1 MLTLKNEIKVPG
13 SGVLTYHFSAG
24 SSFPLRD
31 AIRLMIAYSDNTATN
46 MVLDAIGLGATAAT
60 MESMGYP
67 HTKIHS
73 KVFHRETSIFPKR
86 SEQFGLGSTTA
97 FEMVWLC
104 EALYYRRLVNSTASQ
119 AMLEHMRACDD
130 KDKFPRFLP
139 PGTKIAFKTGS
150 LADTRT
156 AAGIIECAGGP
167 VALCVLSSENQDQRW
182 VPDNAGNLLC
192 AGSPARSSHTSSSQ
206 STNGIHLPRPRP
218 RGARRSG
225 PGRAERSA
233 RRALSRPS
241 EVPVAGSRN
250 RLPQLNGQRLGLAL
264 AVDARQRGMPLGQ
277 QGSIT
282 EQLIIVHDLD
292 VCHPHHACPEEQEV
306 IIVRRAFEFAAD
318 IDDHQIMTG
327 ILDLAIGQTHAGGAT
342 PSARSRNRQSNWR
355 DEASPCGPSRHSEP
369 GWLFRNYRSCQ
380 TGSGF
385 KFELGGTCRLAYL
398 VTRRGLAGPP
408 DAMFSG
414 AALGRVTRHSGSGS

>member
-1 MLTLKNEIKVPG
+1 MHPLQVRNLLFDLVRTVTLPDMAAGRSLFLFAVVVSFLGNPAAAWDEPSTAKSGSVSLAGRIEPLILAHKGKVSVAVKNLRTGESFQYQADRVMPTASLIKFPVMIEAYRQAAAGQINLDAMLTLKNEIKVPG

-73 KVFHRETSIFPKR
+73 KVFHRETSVFPKR
-86 SEQFGLGSTTA
+86 SAQFGLGSTTA

-119 AMLEHMRACDD
+119 AMLVHMRACDD

-150 LADTRT
+150 LANTRT

-192 AGSPARSSHTSSSQ
+192 ARIAREVFSHFQQPIDKGDSATQAQTSGSAKVS
-206 STNGIHLPRPRP
+206 
-218 RGARRSG
+218 
-225 PGRAERSA
+225 PGRIYQ
-233 RRALSRPS
+233 P
-241 EVPVAGSRN
+241 
-250 RLPQLNGQRLGLAL
+250 
-264 AVDARQRGMPLGQ
+264 
-277 QGSIT
+277 
-282 EQLIIVHDLD
+282 
-292 VCHPHHACPEEQEV
+292 
-306 IIVRRAFEFAAD
+306 
-318 IDDHQIMTG
+318 
-327 ILDLAIGQTHAGGAT
+327 
-342 PSARSRNRQSNWR
+342 
-355 DEASPCGPSRHSEP
+355 AS
-369 GWLFRNYRSCQ
+369 
-380 TGSGF
+380 
-385 KFELGGTCRLAYL
+385 
-398 VTRRGLAGPP
+398 
-408 DAMFSG
+408 
-414 AALGRVTRHSGSGS
+414 GR